1 MAGTP
6 PTVPACS
13 SPSVQPGLRHSRD
26 AGAAPAAL
34 AVPAQPGIPHCPDP
48 IHACPLALGAI
59 PWLLSLH
66 PCPQSLCSSPG
77 APPGPG
83 RGPELSLDPFPLQVS
98 TPSSPSLDPLELRG
112 SSPGAAPGPP
122 LGSLQQHKEL
132 PAALPA
138 LFPHSRCVRG
148 HPSAH
153 LGSPA
158 PGAVPSPLLG
168 LARRRCSSGKL
179 LLLLWE
185 APAAP
190 AGPVPPAA
198 PRPCPTAGRGASPGT
213 AGAASSFHSIHPG
226 LRPGRAGKA
235 PGSGH
240 GQSTRTAPGSLGYPG
255 PGADG
260 RHPPGRAAQPPGQR
274 IRPRC
279 HLLAGAL
286 LPHPAAPPVPP
297 GPGRFPGCHRAAG
310 HGNHPAAASPALRAR
325 LRRLSLRA
333 DADHDLL
340 RRLVPHGRCLRVR
353 VAPHRPRGASP
364 APGSAAGA
372 EPLPGERL
380 AGNSLRAGLAGARA
394 DAPGAAARPRH
405 LRRRHRARGAL
416 GRLQRHLQPL
426 LLQLSPPDPSE
437 PGHLLPVRRGQK
449 RGAGGENH
457 LPAVPAAGAR
467 LLLAPVPAGA
477 APLPGERGAAAARPG
492 PGRRLRGQER
502 PQRPQSLAVFPAGF
516 PALLDASLP
525 PHRPLL
531 HQHQPCLALCALRVR
546 SPECVPAGLPAQSGL
561 RLDEGELPTGG
572 AGPEPLPAEPR
583 RGQGFLRRLPG
594 GCFLSSHLIPFP
606 GGCSHLI
613 PFPGGCF
620 LSSHLIPFPGGCSL
634 DSHLIPLPGGCF
646 LSSHLIPFPGG
657 CSHLIP
663 FPGGCSH
670 LIPFPGGCSHL
681 IPFPG
686 GCSHLIPF
694 PGGCSLGSHL
704 IPFPGG
710 CSHLIPF
717 PGGCSH
723 LIPFLGGCSLGSH
736 LIPFPGCS
744 PKPRQDLHIPSSSG
758 NPGMA
763 GWEGTSEPLQCHLP
777 RLPVSWQ
784 GPLDAA
790 PRAWSGLG
798 RAQVGLGRS
807 HSTGG
812 TCGPSLLETS
822 HLPQTHRDGAQ
833 NPGTT
838 EAGVAL
844 EGLRGLFPPKPFR
857 LWDIGLAGDGVWPP
871 WEECKAKSISL
882 RENS

>member
-1 MAGTP
+1 MAKAQEQP
-6 PTVPACS
+6 P
-13 SPSVQPGLRHSRD
+13 
-26 AGAAPAAL
+26 AL
-34 AVPAQPGIPHCPDP
+34 SDI
-48 IHACPLALGAI
+48 
-59 PWLLSLH
+59 
-66 PCPQSLCSSPG
+66 
-77 APPGPG
+77 
-83 RGPELSLDPFPLQVS
+83 QVLVL
-98 TPSSPSLDPLELRG
+98 TG
-112 SSPGAAPGPP
+112 VT
-122 LGSLQQHKEL
+122 L
-132 PAALPA
+132 PAAL
-138 LFPHSRCVRG
+138 LSL
-148 HPSAH
+148 
-153 LGSPA
+153 LGSGSVLAVTSWQGRCCHIQLRPLFLLALADFLGATALLGTGTIPLLPA
-158 PGAVPSPLLG
+158 PLS
-168 LARRRCSSGKL
+168 
-179 LLLLWE
+179 
-185 APAAP
+185 APAYAACP
-190 AGPVPPAA
+190 YGRMLTTTSYAVSFLMVVVYAYESHRTVLGGRARPPAA
-198 PRPCPTAGRGASPGT
+198 LQERSRCLESAWRGIPYVLAWLVPALT
-213 AGAASSFHSIHPG
+213 
-226 LRPGRAGKA
+226 
-235 PGSGH
+235 
-240 GQSTRTAPGSLGYPG
+240 
-255 PGADG
+255 
-260 RHPPGRAAQPPGQR
+260 
-274 IRPRC
+274 
-279 HLLAGAL
+279 LLAQL
-286 LPHPAAPPVPP
+286 L
-297 GPGRFPGCHRAAG
+297 
-310 HGNHPAAASPALRAR
+310 AR
-325 LRRLSLRA
+325 
-333 DADHDLL
+333 
-340 RRLVPHGRCLRVR
+340 GT
-353 VAPHRPRGASP
+353 
-364 APGSAAGA
+364 SAADIA
-372 EPLPGERL
+372 PAVPW
-380 AGNSLRAGLAGARA
+380 AGSNDTFSLYCSSS
-394 DAPGAAARPRH
+394 
-405 LRRRHRARGAL
+405 AL
-416 GRLQRHLQPL
+416 S
-426 LLQLSPPDPSE
+426 LQLSPPDPSE